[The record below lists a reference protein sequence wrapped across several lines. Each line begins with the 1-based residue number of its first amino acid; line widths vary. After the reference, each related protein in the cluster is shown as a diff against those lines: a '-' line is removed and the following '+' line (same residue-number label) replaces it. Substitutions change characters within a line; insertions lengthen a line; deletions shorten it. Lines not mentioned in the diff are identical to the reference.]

1 MTRKGISVDEAQAFL
16 REVAPAPLPRKVA
29 LRKALGRVLTAPVVA
44 TRDQPPFDA
53 SAMDG
58 YAICKSLT
66 DPVAQ
71 STPLKLIGESVAG
84 KRFEGRVEWGQC
96 VRIFTG
102 APVPDGAKAVVIQE
116 NAKILENGATD
127 HGIFIEADGWNDPK
141 THIRPRG
148 QDFKAG
154 HELLS
159 AGLRLDP
166 WRLSLAAAAGRK
178 SVTVARRPRIA
189 ILSTGDELVAPGD
202 EPRADQIFESG
213 SFALMALCRQW
224 GAKAEFLGVES
235 DDLDGIHD
243 AVKACEADLIVTIG
257 GASVGDYDLVKPA
270 LERLGLALDFSS
282 INIRP
287 GKPTWTGILAS
298 ERRVLGLPGNPASAM
313 VCAQLFLKPWIE
325 AALGQAVPK
334 ALASLPVATTLAANG
349 PRETFL
355 RGRIVAD
362 ASGQPS
368 LKPFADQDSSLIAV
382 FSQSDALIRRS
393 ANAPMLPAGDV
404 AEYVRLDRY

>member
-1 MTRKGISVDEAQAFL
+1 MTRKGITVDEARAFL
-16 REVAPAPLPRKVA
+16 REVAPAPVPRKIA

-71 STPLKLIGESVAG
+71 SAPLKLIGESIAG

-116 NAKILENGATD
+116 NVRHTD

-166 WRLSLAAAAGRK
+166 WRLSLAAAAGSK

-202 EPRADQIFESG
+202 DPRPDQIFESG
-213 SFALMALCRQW
+213 SFALMAMCRQW

-270 LERLGLALDFSS
+270 LERLGLTLDFSS

-287 GKPTWTGILAS
+287 GKPTWTGTLANDQ
-298 ERRVLGLPGNPASAM
+298 RVLGLPGNPASAM

-325 AALGQAVPK
+325 AALGQPEPPQPHR
-334 ALASLPVATTLAANG
+334 LPMASDISANG

-355 RGRIVAD
+355 RARIVTD
-362 ASGQPS
+362 ASGQPT

-382 FSQSDALIRRS
+382 FSQSDALIRRP
-393 ANAPMLPAGDV
+393 ANAPALQRGEM
-404 AEYVRLDRY
+404 AEYVRLDRYI